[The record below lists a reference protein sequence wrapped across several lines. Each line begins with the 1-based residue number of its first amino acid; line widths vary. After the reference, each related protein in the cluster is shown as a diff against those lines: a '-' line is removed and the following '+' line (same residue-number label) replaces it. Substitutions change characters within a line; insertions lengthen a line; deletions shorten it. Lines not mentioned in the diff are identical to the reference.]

1 VLLVRSTANTG
12 FNAKLVA
19 EESFGFPEYIF
30 SHTLQTLSLLPT
42 QLRRGK
48 TVLLSKG
55 FEVEMYTGT
64 PQGEIVGLSD
74 KIVASLDGFVRE
86 PDSRNVEYTTAPLCS
101 YDRLLC
107 ALVRPRRQLRA
118 YLERLG
124 NYTLIPG
131 STLSLEGS
139 DRFYRSD
146 PTNPYH
152 DYIEQTYGTK
162 VVTASIHIN
171 IGISEPELLMRAIRL
186 VRLEAPLYLA
196 LSASSPF
203 LDGHP
208 TGYHSTRWGL
218 FPKTP
223 THVPLFE
230 SHPHFIQW
238 TEDQLAA
245 GTMQNVRHLWASVR
259 PNGDR
264 RPYNLNRLE
273 LRICDLVIDP
283 IALLAV
289 TALIEARLWQLIDDP
304 SLDPLLSSTLP
315 ATTRAQDLVALTE
328 ANEDAAARHSL
339 DATLRHWQD
348 GRQILARDWI
358 EEIYQD
364 VWSAAKKRGFSC
376 FLSPVKKILRE
387 GNTAQ
392 QWLKLHSSSFDS
404 SRVIVQAIQAMA
416 EQEWELEDK
425 LCQPLVA

>member
-1 VLLVRSTANTG
+1 M
-12 FNAKLVA
+12 
-19 EESFGFPEYIF
+19 
-30 SHTLQTLSLLPT
+30 Q
-42 QLRRGK
+42 
-48 TVLLSKG
+48 LSKG

-64 PQGEIVGLSD
+64 PKGDVVGLSD
-74 KIVASLDGFVRE
+74 QIVESLDGFVRE
-86 PDSRNVEYTTAPLCS
+86 PDSRNVEYTTAPLCC

-107 ALVRPRRQLRA
+107 ALVRPRQKLRA

-124 NYTLIPG
+124 GYTVIPG
-131 STLSLEGS
+131 STLSLEES

-146 PTNPYH
+146 PNNPYH

-171 IGISEPELLMRAIRL
+171 IGINDPELLMRAIRL

-203 LDGHP
+203 LKGQP

-230 SHPHFIQW
+230 SHTHFIQW
-238 TEDQLAA
+238 TEAQLKA

-273 LRICDLVIDP
+273 LRICDLVADP
-283 IALLAV
+283 IALLAI

-304 SLDPLLSSTLP
+304 CLDPLELSSLP
-315 ATTRAQDLVALTE
+315 ATTRAQDLEALSD
-328 ANEDAAARHSL
+328 ANEDAAARQSL
-339 DATLRHWQD
+339 EATLRHWQD
-348 GRQILARDWI
+348 GREILARDWI
-358 EEIYQD
+358 EELYQE
-364 VWSAAKKRGFSC
+364 VWPIAKKQGFSC

-392 QWLKLHSSSFDS
+392 QWLRSYSGSSDS
-404 SRVIVQAIQAMA
+404 RSVIVQAIQAMV
-416 EQEWELEDK
+416 EQERELEDK
-425 LCQPLVA
+425 LCQLLVA